1 MGQAPI
7 SREVAV
13 DCLALRRGGVLLFQV
28 FGWDGG
34 CQEGADAVK
43 EGVGA
48 VAGVAGVRFV
58 ELRLGVVVRSDAPA
72 LAPANLSA
80 PFRLDQP
87 GFHDMEAE
95 HTSHASMAFGCNAV
109 EMQSRSRGV
118 QDGVVSV
125 ALAGV
130 GGTHAL
136 CSAAPLGNYGLPV
149 QPTRTPS
156 RITAR

>member
-1 MGQAPI
+1 M
-7 SREVAV
+7 

-87 GFHDMEAE
+87 GLHDMEAE

-118 QDGVVSV
+118 QDGVVCPRDGVGVVSV

-130 GGTHAL
+130 GGAHAL